1 MRIKR
6 IYYFISTCMDANY
19 AVDSKDF
26 QGPTIYLYTV
36 RIFHKAF
43 KDLPRSSKNRTKYN
57 DYVLC
62 YTVVSNRK
70 D

>member
-1 MRIKR
+1 MR
-6 IYYFISTCMDANY
+6 ANY

-36 RIFHKAF
+36 HIFHEAF
-43 KDLPRSSKNRTKYN
+43 KDLPRSPKNRTMYN
-57 DYVLC
+57 DYALC
-62 YTVVSNRK
+62 YIVVSNRK

>member
-1 MRIKR
+1 
-6 IYYFISTCMDANY
+6 MDANY

-36 RIFHKAF
+36 QIFHKAF